1 MEASLGAGVLIATDG
16 RKCPHSLMCAKKG
29 HAKGYLHSLSECFT
43 AGLDNQV
50 SRELGGAAFRPALS
64 LVEPGVTHT
73 DTGP

>member
-1 MEASLGAGVLIATDG
+1 
-16 RKCPHSLMCAKKG
+16 MCAKKG
-29 HAKGYLHSLSECFT
+29 HAKGYIHSLSECFT

-50 SRELGGAAFRPALS
+50 SRELGSAAFRPALS